1 MNNDTTR
8 AEREPACKVFTLPE
22 VHVPDECR
30 EAMRYLDKLLTT
42 REQWGILRVIIEA
55 YRCR

>member
-1 MNNDTTR
+1 MNNDKTR

-22 VHVPDECR
+22 IPVPDECW

-42 REQWGILRVIIEA
+42 REQWALLRVMIEA
-55 YRCR
+55 FRL